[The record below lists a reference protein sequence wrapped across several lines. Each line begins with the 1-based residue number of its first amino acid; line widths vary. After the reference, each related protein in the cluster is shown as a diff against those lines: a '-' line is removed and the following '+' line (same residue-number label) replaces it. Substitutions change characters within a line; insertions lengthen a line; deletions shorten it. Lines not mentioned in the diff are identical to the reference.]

1 MLKITYS
8 YEVPSEKHDE
18 YLKITEDEI
27 KPFWESHGC
36 DAYTVWLSLEGSTKF
51 MKEMIFKDEHTMQ
64 STLSLPEAEPIK
76 KLFFQFAGG
85 ITRITYRQVV

>member
-18 YLKITEDEI
+18 YLKITKDEI

-36 DAYTVWLSLEGSTKF
+36 DAYTV
-51 MKEMIFKDEHTMQ
+51 
-64 STLSLPEAEPIK
+64 
-76 KLFFQFAGG
+76 
-85 ITRITYRQVV
+85 